1 MKKSLRFASAAL
13 AVALAASCAAPAFAA
28 GGSSFTKSETV
39 YAVMNADGS
48 IQSTT
53 VSEHVYS
60 ASGLSKVTD
69 QSTLTNIQNTESS
82 AEFTQDGE
90 KLVWN
95 TDDTDVYYKGD
106 TTRALPIQATVT
118 YALDGQEAALEDLI
132 GKSGHLTMTIALKNN
147 ETGTVN
153 VNGKDRT
160 GVLCA
165 KLLRAT
171 GAAEAA
177 IMEDYLRVNA
187 DHADLIAEEAAH
199 LDGGM
204 TDHER
209 AILLSFLEARPAYL
223 RAYFDE
229 IDRLYGSFAS

>member
-82 AEFTQDGE
+82 AAFTQNGDELVCEGE
-90 KLVWN
+90 CP
-95 TDDTDVYYKGD
+95 G
-106 TTRALPIQATVT
+106 
-118 YALDGQEAALEDLI
+118 
-132 GKSGHLTMTIALKNN
+132 TIAFAPMGENGFGYDPVFFVPDKRKTFAQLSAEEKAEISHRGKALRAFKETLKNY
-147 ETGTVN
+147 
-153 VNGKDRT
+153 
-160 GVLCA
+160 L
-165 KLLRAT
+165 
-171 GAAEAA
+171 AE
-177 IMEDYLRVNA
+177 
-187 DHADLIAEEAAH
+187 HQ
-199 LDGGM
+199 
-204 TDHER
+204 
-209 AILLSFLEARPAYL
+209 
-223 RAYFDE
+223 
-229 IDRLYGSFAS
+229 

>member
-60 ASGLSKVTD
+60 ASGLSNVTD

-106 TTRALPIQATVT
+106 TDP
-118 YALDGQEAALEDLI
+118 
-132 GKSGHLTMTIALKNN
+132 
-147 ETGTVN
+147 
-153 VNGKDRT
+153 
-160 GVLCA
+160 
-165 KLLRAT
+165 
-171 GAAEAA
+171 
-177 IMEDYLRVNA
+177 
-187 DHADLIAEEAAH
+187 
-199 LDGGM
+199 
-204 TDHER
+204 
-209 AILLSFLEARPAYL
+209 RPAHSGYRYL
-223 RAYFDE
+223 RAGRSGSRTGRS
-229 IDRLYGSFAS
+229 DRQERSSDHDHCPEEQRDRHRERERY

>member
-1 MKKSLRFASAAL
+1 MKKSLRIASAAL

-95 TDDTDVYYKGD
+95 TDDTDVYYKGNTD
-106 TTRALPIQATVT
+106 KALPITANVT
-118 YALDGQEAALEDLI
+118 YALDGVTDSLENLI
-132 GKSGHLTMTIALKNN
+132 GKSGHLTVTVDLTNN
-147 ETGTVN
+147 ETGTVT
-153 VNGKDRT
+153 VNGKERT
-160 GVLCA
+160 IVTPLVTAVGVVL
-165 KLLRAT
+165 
-171 GAAEAA
+171 G
-177 IMEDYLRVNA
+177 
-187 DHADLIAEEAAH
+187 
-199 LDGGM
+199 
-204 TDHER
+204 
-209 AILLSFLEARPAYL
+209 
-223 RAYFDE
+223 
-229 IDRLYGSFAS
+229 